1 MGNLIN
7 LNDKVTTFL
16 KSKNEVVD
24 SLNDYSLLTY
34 LAFLTDITQKLKYSR
49 IPLIQNTLAAE
60 YNRPKPKSTP
70 DTEKNLENIDKDI
83 S

>member
-24 SLNDYSLLTY
+24 SLSDYSLLTY
-34 LAFLTDITQKLKYSR
+34 LAFLTNVTKKLNTVEFIQYRILWQLSITDPSQEVYLILKG
-49 IPLIQNTLAAE
+49 I
-60 YNRPKPKSTP
+60 
-70 DTEKNLENIDKDI
+70 
-83 S
+83 